1 MTSQLSIY
9 FSLFAVHLRI
19 SSCVFSQDSDDLRLC
34 WILTLLV
41 PWNQDSVCIS
51 QRSSL
56 LGKGPFFML
65 VTVEVGKSLPLVYH
79 RQKNKTDRV

>member
-41 PWNQDSVCIS
+41 PWNQDSVCLS
-51 QRSSL
+51 QLSSL
-56 LGKGPFFML
+56 LGKFPFFY
-65 VTVEVGKSLPLVYH
+65 VGHCGGWEISAFGQTEKQDINSV
-79 RQKNKTDRV
+79 